1 MGYDK
6 SKDHVMW
13 QSDISETGLAVRVMK
28 YGDKGKPKIAFVVM
42 YEDFEGEP
50 KEKNAGRL
58 FIEDVKFF
66 GAVWPEAQKIMNK
79 IINDPLL
86 QPEYEKEDDENTIY
100 PDEVDSDDENTI
112 YPNDQ

>member
-6 SKDHVMW
+6 NKDHIMW
-13 QSDISETGLAVRVMK
+13 QSDLSETGLAVRVMR

-42 YEDFEGEP
+42 YEDYEGEP

-66 GAVWPEAQKIMNK
+66 GGVWPEAQKIMK
-79 IINDPLL
+79 QIIANDPSM
-86 QPEYEKEDDENTIY
+86 QPIDDYEKEDDENTIY
-100 PDEVDSDDENTI
+100 PDEVDPLD
-112 YPNDQ
+112 